1 MIMPFSFRWY
11 DDDHTILVCDIRDRW
26 TWDEAHA
33 VVHEQLEWMKTV
45 KHGVH
50 TVFWLHGIPTFPTGG
65 SALTNIRKLMSM
77 EGENEELSIFIGVNR
92 FGQTMADMAGKV
104 YGFRD
109 LLARYRFVSSIEE
122 ALDAVTAYEK
132 EKA

>member
-1 MIMPFSFRWY
+1 MAYTFRWH
-11 DDDHTILVCDIRDRW
+11 DDAHTILVCDIRERW

-33 VVHEQLEWMKTV
+33 MVREQLEWMGTV
-45 KHGVH
+45 QHGVH

-77 EGENEELSIFIGVNR
+77 EGTNEELSIFIGLSR
-92 FGQTMADMAGKV
+92 FGQTMADMAGRV

-109 LLARYRFVSSIEE
+109 LLARYRFVMSIEE
-122 ALDAVTAYEK
+122 ALDEITRYER
-132 EKA
+132 ERA